1 MTKCQNLEFQD
12 LELEKKITN
21 LQSEII
27 DKRDKETDNNKKKYY
42 RKLSKKFDC
51 INIK

>member
-1 MTKCQNLEFQD
+1 MTKYQD
-12 LELEKKITN
+12 LELEKKITK

-27 DKRDKETDNNKKKYY
+27 NKRDKETDDNKKKYY